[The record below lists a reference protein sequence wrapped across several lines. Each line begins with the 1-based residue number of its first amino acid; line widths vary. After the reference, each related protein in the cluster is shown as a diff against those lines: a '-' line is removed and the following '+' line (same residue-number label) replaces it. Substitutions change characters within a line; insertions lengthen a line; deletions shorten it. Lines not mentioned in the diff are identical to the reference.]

1 MTDSERLPSIEEE
14 KVEQLNN
21 DDSSTLADDTE
32 ERDMHVD
39 KETDD
44 DEIGA
49 ESDKDGDEEM
59 KMYVDKETDDD
70 DIEVESDEETK
81 NIIKTEVTWSM
92 MEPTECPDVCHRRS
106 SSVGAQPSCHGGYR

>member
-44 DEIGA
+44 D
-49 ESDKDGDEEM
+49 
-59 KMYVDKETDDD
+59 

-92 MEPTECPDVCHRRS
+92 MEPTERPDVCHRRS